1 MLGNWLRKYSLYRH
15 RDLGSNP
22 QNLRLKNKNKNKK
35 LCVVPC
41 LLVTPAL

>member
-15 RDLGSNP
+15 RDLSSNP
-22 QNLRLKNKNKNKK
+22 QNLRLKNKNKK
-35 LCVVPC
+35 LCVVLC